1 MRQVRGALFLI
12 FLLLT
17 VSALGHAQGLGTISG
32 VAKDASGAV
41 LPGVTVEV
49 ASPALIEKSRMA
61 VTNESGQYTIV
72 SLPPGVYSVTFT
84 LPGFSTTRR
93 EGIEML
99 ANFTAQVNADMKVGG
114 VTETVE
120 VTAETP
126 LVDVQSAAVA
136 RAVTKDIIK
145 DIPTGGTMYQLAAM
159 MVGVTIGGGAAV
171 VDVGGASG
179 SPVQSQL
186 SAHGGAAGDEVQMID
201 GLKVGNMMSNSGRTN
216 QTLSPLLFEEIDVQ
230 ISGHAGDAP
239 SIGVQSNLIPRTGGN
254 SFHGTFLVNGSSGR
268 LQSDNLTS
276 KLKALGLTD
285 TTRLK
290 NVYDVNGGFGGPIAK
305 DRLWFFS
312 TGRYQTNTSYIA
324 GLYFPSDPKSWI
336 RTDDKSRQA
345 FDDQF
350 LWDFTTRLTAAITPK
365 MRLNGFIQIQHK
377 WWPHWTITAA
387 TSPESVGRVDWPGRL
402 YQVSWTWTATDRLL
416 FEAGTNYGDSSDT
429 ILPRPGEIN
438 GLGAPIRI
446 VEQGGTFNGVAIA
459 PITYGPFG
467 ASLYETPMHQ
477 YGSRAAMSYVTGS
490 HNFKV
495 GMDLQRGFR
504 SRIGANFSNDIQY
517 RTQNFVLNQVTVYAP
532 AGTYRTDLN
541 YNLGVFLQDRWRI
554 GRLAVSPGVR
564 LEFQKES
571 NSAYG
576 AGPTKYAPARSLSF
590 PGADVVRWKEVNPR
604 FGVSYDL
611 FGNGK
616 TAIKA
621 SAARGVAQ
629 EGINTADSI
638 HPAVALAT
646 NTARTVNEL
655 TYPAGDPRRLNNVPD
670 CDLFNPLGNGEC
682 GPWLTSGFG
691 GTIPITLQDPRTLS
705 GWGVRPWNWE
715 FSTGFQHE
723 LTPRISAG
731 MTYYRRINGGF
742 LVTDNIANTADD
754 FKQFTVTVPT
764 DSRLP
769 ASGQKLTVF
778 DINPTLASGQPFSAT
793 TNVTKFAS
801 DYGHQYRH
809 WNGVDVSSNFRLQR
823 ITVQGGVTFGKTM
836 SDNCEVARRLPEV
849 LTSAAPALLSTPLE
863 FCHNE
868 TGWQPQ
874 FKMIGSYDLPWQDL
888 RFSSNFQS
896 LPGPAL
902 QAGVIYS
909 SADVT
914 SSLGRGT
921 SGGASKTV
929 NVFDANTLFGD
940 RLYQLD
946 LRFSKIFRL
955 NEGNTIDANFDIY
968 NSLNSDAVLSETTTY
983 AGVNG
988 GAWRRPTG
996 VIQGRIFKFGMRW
1009 DF

>member
-1 MRQVRGALFLI
+1 
-12 FLLLT
+12 
-17 VSALGHAQGLGTISG
+17 
-32 VAKDASGAV
+32 
-41 LPGVTVEV
+41 
-49 ASPALIEKSRMA
+49 
-61 VTNESGQYTIV
+61 
-72 SLPPGVYSVTFT
+72 
-84 LPGFSTTRR
+84 
-93 EGIEML
+93 
-99 ANFTAQVNADMKVGG
+99 
-114 VTETVE
+114 
-120 VTAETP
+120 
-126 LVDVQSAAVA
+126 
-136 RAVTKDIIK
+136 
-145 DIPTGGTMYQLAAM
+145 
-159 MVGVTIGGGAAV
+159 
-171 VDVGGASG
+171 
-179 SPVQSQL
+179 
-186 SAHGGAAGDEVQMID
+186 
-201 GLKVGNMMSNSGRTN
+201 
-216 QTLSPLLFEEIDVQ
+216 
-230 ISGHAGDAP
+230 
-239 SIGVQSNLIPRTGGN
+239 
-254 SFHGTFLVNGSSGR
+254 
-268 LQSDNLTS
+268 
-276 KLKALGLTD
+276 
-285 TTRLK
+285 
-290 NVYDVNGGFGGPIAK
+290 
-305 DRLWFFS
+305 
-312 TGRYQTNTSYIA
+312 
-324 GLYFPSDPKSWI
+324 
-336 RTDDKSRQA
+336 
-345 FDDQF
+345 
-350 LWDFTTRLTAAITPK
+350 
-365 MRLNGFIQIQHK
+365 
-377 WWPHWTITAA
+377 
-387 TSPESVGRVDWPGRL
+387 
-402 YQVSWTWTATDRLL
+402 
-416 FEAGTNYGDSSDT
+416 
-429 ILPRPGEIN
+429 
-438 GLGAPIRI
+438 
-446 VEQGGTFNGVAIA
+446 
-459 PITYGPFG
+459 
-467 ASLYETPMHQ
+467 
-477 YGSRAAMSYVTGS
+477 
-490 HNFKV
+490 
-495 GMDLQRGFR
+495 
-504 SRIGANFSNDIQY
+504 
-517 RTQNFVLNQVTVYAP
+517 
-532 AGTYRTDLN
+532 
-541 YNLGVFLQDRWRI
+541 
-554 GRLAVSPGVR
+554 
-564 LEFQKES
+564 
-571 NSAYG
+571 
-576 AGPTKYAPARSLSF
+576 
-590 PGADVVRWKEVNPR
+590 
-604 FGVSYDL
+604 
-611 FGNGK
+611 
-616 TAIKA
+616 
-621 SAARGVAQ
+621 
-629 EGINTADSI
+629 
-638 HPAVALAT
+638 
-646 NTARTVNEL
+646 
-655 TYPAGDPRRLNNVPD
+655 VPD
-670 CDLFNPLGNGEC
+670 CDLFNPLTNGEC

-769 ASGQKLTVF
+769 GSGQKLTVF

-836 SDNCEVARRLPEV
+836 SDNCAVARRLPEV